1 MHENREISNTPW
13 SDDQGRSAKAINRT
27 ADMHVLEKSDC
38 AVGPVNQPNKGGKP
52 STEVGEGR
60 AQTRENIVPS
70 HMHPTRSGKR
80 MSQGLDGVRKAAI
93 ERRQERF
100 TALLHHLNIGLL
112 RDSFYALKRQASPG
126 VDGVRWEE
134 YESGLEE
141 RLVDL
146 HSRVH
151 RGTYRAQ
158 ASRRV
163 FIPKADGRQ
172 RPLGIA
178 ALEDKIVQQAVVTI
192 LNQIYEVDFKGF
204 SYGFRPGRSPHQ
216 ALDALT
222 VGIQRKKVNWVLD
235 ADIRG
240 FFDNVSHEWTTKF
253 IEHRVADRRILRLI
267 QKWLKAGVSEDGQW
281 SETKLGTPQGAVVSP
296 LIANVYLHY
305 VFDLWAEVWRKKVAK
320 GDVIVVRYADDL
332 VLGFQHRTDAER
344 FLREFKDRL
353 AKFGLELHPDKT
365 RLIEF
370 GRYAARDRKQRGE
383 GKPETF
389 TFLGFTHF
397 CGQRHK
403 KGTFTVWRITAKKR
417 MVAKLKAIKAELQ
430 RRKHD
435 RTTAVGAWLRK
446 VVLGYYQ
453 YHAVPGNIDQ
463 LRIFKCRVNRLWRN
477 VLVRRSQR
485 AQMRWERITPLLARW
500 VPPPRILHPYP
511 DARFYATHPS

>member
-70 HMHPTRSGKR
+70 HMHPTRSGER
-80 MSQGLDGVRKAAI
+80 MSQGLDGVRKAAK

-134 YESGLEE
+134 YESGLGE

-158 ASRRV
+158 PSRRV

-204 SYGFRPGRSPHQ
+204 SYGFRPGRGPHQ

-240 FFDNVSHEWTTKF
+240 FFDNVSHEWTMKF

-305 VFDLWAEVWRKKVAK
+305 VFDLWAEVWRRKAAK

-332 VLGFQHRTDAER
+332 VLGFQYRTDAER

-403 KGTFTVWRITAKKR
+403 KRTFTVRRITAKKR
-417 MVAKLKAIKAELQ
+417 MVGKLKAIKAELQ

-453 YHAVPGNIDQ
+453 YHAVPGNLDQ

-500 VPPPRILHPYP
+500 IPPPRILHPYP
-511 DARFYATHPS
+511 DARFYATRPS